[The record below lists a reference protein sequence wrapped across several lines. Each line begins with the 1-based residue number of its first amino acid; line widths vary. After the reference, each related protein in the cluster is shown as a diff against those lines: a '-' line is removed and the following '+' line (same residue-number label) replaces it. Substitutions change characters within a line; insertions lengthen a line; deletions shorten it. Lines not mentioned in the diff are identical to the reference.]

1 MDLKKAVQ
9 VLWGC
14 VAVTLMLLVL
24 FLRLENDVLLF
35 LLLDAGGV
43 TAVIRVVFIRCPH
56 CGAHLGREV
65 GKHCPHCGKETGL

>member
-35 LLLDAGGV
+35 LLLGAGEV
-43 TAVIRVVFIRCPH
+43 TAVIWVVFIRCPH

>member
-35 LLLDAGGV
+35 LLLGAGEV
-43 TAVIRVVFIRCPH
+43 TAVIWVVFIRCPH
-56 CGAHLGREV
+56 CG
-65 GKHCPHCGKETGL
+65 KETGL

>member
-24 FLRLENDVLLF
+24 FLRLDNNVLPRLLLRAGGAPALLWAVLL
-35 LLLDAGGV
+35 
-43 TAVIRVVFIRCPH
+43 RCPP

>member
-35 LLLDAGGV
+35 LLLGAGGV
-43 TAVIRVVFIRCPH
+43 TAVI
-56 CGAHLGREV
+56 
-65 GKHCPHCGKETGL
+65 

>member
-1 MDLKKAVQ
+1 MNLKKAMQ

-14 VAVTLMLLVL
+14 VAVTLVLLVL
-24 FLRLENDVLLF
+24 FLRLKNDVLLF
-35 LLLDAGGV
+35 LLLGAACV
-43 TAVIRVVFIRCPH
+43 TAVIWVAFIRCPH

>member
-9 VLWGC
+9 VLWVC

-35 LLLDAGGV
+35 LLLGAGGV
-43 TAVIRVVFIRCPH
+43 TAVIWVVFIRCPH
-56 CGAHLGREV
+56 CRRYLYRVYGRC
-65 GKHCPHCGKETGL
+65 CPYCGKELGL

>member
-24 FLRLENDVLLF
+24 FLRLENNVLLF
-35 LLLDAGGV
+35 LLLGAGGV
-43 TAVIRVVFIRCPH
+43 TAVIWVAFIRCPH